1 MDRVQGNE
9 DEITKFESETSQ
21 IQDIIPLDQILIFFI
36 KNNEFFNSNI

>member
-21 IQDIIPLDQILIFFI
+21 IQDISFIPLYQILIFFL
-36 KNNEFFNSNI
+36 KKE